1 MEIKQIKID
10 KIKRYEKNQK
20 KHPKSQ
26 IKKIAESIKAFGL
39 NQPIVVDKSNTI
51 IVGHGRY
58 EAAHLLGMTEVPVL
72 TVDLSE
78 EQAKAYRLAD
88 NKLNE
93 SDWDMELVIEELKG
107 LSTEM
112 LALTGFEADLTL
124 EPENKDDSVPE
135 VKTGKPNTKLGDM
148 WQLGDH
154 IIVCGDSTNEETI
167 TKLLAGQKADMTF
180 CDPPYNIGYTGGA
193 GKRRKKIENDK
204 MSHEAFSDFL
214 DNAMRPIVNNTKGG
228 IYVCM
233 SPKEIGTLKDSFERV
248 GGHWSSTIIWA
259 KNNFTLS
266 GNDYQNTYEPI
277 LYGWAEGKKPYFIDR
292 RDLSNVWEDIATVK
306 TEYDGQYTVITF
318 QGFKVKIQGQVLKG
332 SVIKK
337 KQRVDII
344 RIDKPIKSELHP
356 TMKPVSLVLES
367 ITNSS
372 KEGDIVLDTFLGS
385 GSTLIACE
393 KSGRICRGVELDPH
407 YIDVIV
413 ARWEEYTGEKAK
425 KL

>member
-1 MEIKQIKID
+1 MDIKQIKVD
-10 KIKRYEKNQK
+10 KIKPYEKNAK

-26 IKKIAESIKAFGL
+26 LKKIADSLKEFGF

-58 EAAHLLGMTEVPVL
+58 EAAKLLGMTEVPVL
-72 TVDLSE
+72 TINITDE
-78 EQAKAYRLAD
+78 KAKAYRLAD

-93 SDWDMELVIEELKG
+93 SDWEMELVIDELKG
-107 LSTEM
+107 LSMQM
-112 LALTGFEADLTL
+112 LSLTGFDNDLIL
-124 EPENKDDSVPE
+124 EPENKDEEIPE
-135 VKTGKPNTKLGDM
+135 DVKSNTKFGDI

-154 IIVCGDSTNEETI
+154 RIICGDSTSHETI
-167 TKLLAGQKADMTF
+167 SKLLDGKIADMTF
-180 CDPPYNIGYTGGA
+180 TDPPYNIGYTGGQ

-204 MSHEAFSDFL
+204 MSHEAFSDFM
-214 DNAMRPIVNNTKGG
+214 DNAMRVIVANTTGG

-277 LYGWAEGKKPYFIDR
+277 VYGWKEGKKPYFVNR
-292 RDLSNVWEDIATVK
+292 RDLSNIWEDINTVK
-306 TEYDGQYTVITF
+306 AEYDGIYTTITF
-318 QGFKVKIQGQVLKG
+318 QGFKVKLLGKIEKG

-337 KQRVDII
+337 KQRVDIV
-344 RIDKPIKSELHP
+344 RHDKPIKSTEHP
-356 TMKPVSLVLES
+356 TMKPVSLIVEA

-372 KEGDIVLDTFLGS
+372 KEGDIILDTFLGS
-385 GSTLIACE
+385 GSTLVASE
-393 KSGRICRGVELDPH
+393 KTGRICYGCELSPH
-407 YIDVIV
+407 YVDVAV
-413 ARWEEYTGEKAK
+413 RRWEEYTGDKAK